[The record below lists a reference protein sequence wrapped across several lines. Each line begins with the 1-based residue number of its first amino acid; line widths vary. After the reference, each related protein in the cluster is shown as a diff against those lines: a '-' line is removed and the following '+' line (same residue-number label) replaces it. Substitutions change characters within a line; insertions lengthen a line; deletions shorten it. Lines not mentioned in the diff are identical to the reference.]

1 VVAVAQLQQSPSLSP
16 PSTQQW
22 WSSSVAT
29 TTMWCHNNSSG
40 GTMRKCKVADLMQ
53 GRKRQTW
60 CEEDDTHEQWRT
72 RSAVAGSREKKKK
85 FVDNT
90 NLFGSGYHKTG
101 V

>member
-1 VVAVAQLQQSPSLSP
+1 
-16 PSTQQW
+16 
-22 WSSSVAT
+22 
-29 TTMWCHNNSSG
+29 
-40 GTMRKCKVADLMQ
+40 MRKCKVADLMQ

-101 V
+101 VNNQFMPRVLHNWGKTPFVQI